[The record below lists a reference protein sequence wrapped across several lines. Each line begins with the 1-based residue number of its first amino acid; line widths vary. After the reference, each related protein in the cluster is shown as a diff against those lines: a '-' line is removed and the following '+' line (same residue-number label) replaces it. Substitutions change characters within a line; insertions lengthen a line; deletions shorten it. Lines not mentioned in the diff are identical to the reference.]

1 MEGLH
6 RVIGRTYKVH
16 KTNPVDI
23 DNINTHENAIETLLI
38 VAQQRLEDETRQHRL
53 TPSKES
59 ENNIAVLAHIIKL
72 GYDYL
77 DADGYTTDSKRGLH
91 IKE

>member
-1 MEGLH
+1 M
-6 RVIGRTYKVH
+6 VIGRTIRVH
-16 KTNPVDI
+16 KMNPVDI

-38 VAQQRLEDETRQHRL
+38 VAQQRLDEETRQHRL

-59 ENNIAVLAHIIKL
+59 ENTIATLAHIIKL